1 LSQLFKSGGCVL
13 DVIEIYIQS
22 ASIWQQ

>member
-1 LSQLFKSGGCVL
+1 LSQLFRSGGCLL